1 MNNRRVVI
9 FGSSGFLGSHI
20 VKKFA
25 LLGYETVA
33 FDKVPFPLYDQCL
46 GLPIRQVIGDFF
58 SSNDIR
64 SVLKPGD
71 VCIHLVST
79 TNPQTSNQ
87 NPQYDVQTNLAGT
100 IQFLDAAMEVGV
112 RKVVFASSGGAVY
125 GPPKQTPIHESHAT
139 DPICSYGITKLAI
152 EKFLFLYNKL
162 HGLPYCCLRISN
174 PYGPLQRT
182 HASQGAIAVF
192 MGKIMANE
200 DIVVWGDGSI
210 VRDFIYIEDVVS
222 AFVAAID
229 AGVHDGI
236 YNIGSGMGYSIKSII
251 GELREVVGKH
261 FNVVYTPK
269 RDFDVPSNVLDNT
282 SAVINLQWS
291 PRVALRDGLAAT
303 WEALQSVSVVLSRS
317 SDRKKIVEKFTLKN

>member
-1 MNNRRVVI
+1 MRNKNRIVI
-9 FGSSGFLGSHI
+9 FGASGFLGSHI

-33 FDKVPFPLYDQCL
+33 FDKVALPQGSHCL
-46 GLPIRQVIGDFF
+46 GLPVRQVIGDFF
-58 SSNDIR
+58 SSDDIR
-64 SVLKPGD
+64 NVLRPGD
-71 VCIHLVST
+71 ICIHLVST

-87 NPQYDVQTNLAGT
+87 NPQYDVKTNLEGT
-100 IQFLDAAMEVGV
+100 IQFLDVAMEAGV
-112 RKVVFASSGGAVY
+112 SKVVFASSGGAVY
-125 GPPKQTPIHESHAT
+125 GPPKQTPIHESHPT

-182 HASQGAIAVF
+182 DASQGAIAVF

-200 DIVVWGDGSI
+200 DIVVWGDGSV

-222 AFVAAID
+222 AFVAAVD
-229 AGVHDGI
+229 SDVSNGV
-236 YNIGSGMGYSIKSII
+236 YNIGSGTGVSIKSII
-251 GELREVVGKH
+251 GELREVVGKN

-269 RDFDVPSNVLDNT
+269 REFDVTSKVLDT
-282 SAVINLQWS
+282 ISAVSTLQ
-291 PRVALRDGLAAT
+291 
-303 WEALQSVSVVLSRS
+303 
-317 SDRKKIVEKFTLKN
+317 